1 MSAEELELSQYP
13 CFQKAEMN
21 LHLISALLIS
31 ELHNTDHTDQVQVK
45 DRTREVAMQVGL
57 DYIL

>member
-1 MSAEELELSQYP
+1 MSAEEERLELSQYP

-31 ELHNTDHTDQVQVK
+31 ELHNTDQVQVK